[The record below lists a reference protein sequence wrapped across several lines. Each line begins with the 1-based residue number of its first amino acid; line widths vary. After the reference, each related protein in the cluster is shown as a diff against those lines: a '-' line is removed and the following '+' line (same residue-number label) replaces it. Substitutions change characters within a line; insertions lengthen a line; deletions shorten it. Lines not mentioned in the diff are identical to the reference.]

1 MTNFTR
7 RNLWLICGAML
18 AATSCGNKDD
28 DGFGLVVQNGE
39 DSVRVALQ
47 MVELVFLGDALGV
60 IKDRWLNTHME
71 DIEYEFADN

>member
-1 MTNFTR
+1 MTMPWWR
-7 RNLWLICGAML
+7 GGPEQQVQLVED
-18 AATSCGNKDD
+18 K

-39 DSVRVALQ
+39 DSIRVALQ

-60 IKDRWLNTHME
+60 IKDRWINTHME

>member
-1 MTNFTR
+1 MTMPWWR
-7 RNLWLICGAML
+7 GGPEQQVQLVE
-18 AATSCGNKDD
+18 DQ

-60 IKDRWLNTHME
+60 IKDRWINTHME

>member
-1 MTNFTR
+1 MPWWR
-7 RNLWLICGAML
+7 GGPEQQVQLVE
-18 AATSCGNKDD
+18 DQ

-60 IKDRWLNTHME
+60 IKDRWINTHME

>member
-1 MTNFTR
+1 MSMPWWR
-7 RNLWLICGAML
+7 GGPEQQVQLVE
-18 AATSCGNKDD
+18 DQ

-60 IKDRWLNTHME
+60 IKDRWINTHME

>member
-1 MTNFTR
+1 MTMPWWR
-7 RNLWLICGAML
+7 GGPEQQVQLVED
-18 AATSCGNKDD
+18 KH
-28 DGFGLVVQNGE
+28 GFGLVVQNGE

-60 IKDRWLNTHME
+60 IKDRWINTHME

>member
-1 MTNFTR
+1 MNMPWWQGGPEQQVQ
-7 RNLWLICGAML
+7 LVE
-18 AATSCGNKDD
+18 DE

-71 DIEYEFADN
+71 DVEHEFADN

>member
-1 MTNFTR
+1 MSMPWWR
-7 RNLWLICGAML
+7 GGPEQQVQLVE
-18 AATSCGNKDD
+18 DQ

-60 IKDRWLNTHME
+60 IKDRWINTHME
-71 DIEYEFADN
+71 DIEYESADN

>member
-1 MTNFTR
+1 MSMPWWR
-7 RNLWLICGAML
+7 GGPEQQVQLVED
-18 AATSCGNKDD
+18 K

-39 DSVRVALQ
+39 DSIRVSLQ

-60 IKDRWLNTHME
+60 IKDRWINTHME

>member
-1 MTNFTR
+1 MSMPWWR
-7 RNLWLICGAML
+7 GGPEQQVQLVED
-18 AATSCGNKDD
+18 K

-39 DSVRVALQ
+39 DSVKVALQ

-60 IKDRWLNTHME
+60 IKDRWINTHME

>member
-1 MTNFTR
+1 MSMPWWR
-7 RNLWLICGAML
+7 GGPEQQVQLVE
-18 AATSCGNKDD
+18 DQ

-60 IKDRWLNTHME
+60 IKDRWINTHME
-71 DIEYEFADN
+71 GIEYEFADN

>member
-1 MTNFTR
+1 MTMPWWR
-7 RNLWLICGAML
+7 GGPEQQVQLVED
-18 AATSCGNKDD
+18 K

-60 IKDRWLNTHME
+60 IKDRWINTHME
-71 DIEYEFADN
+71 DVEYEFADN

>member
-1 MTNFTR
+1 MTMPWWR
-7 RNLWLICGAML
+7 GGPEQQVQLVED
-18 AATSCGNKDD
+18 K

-60 IKDRWLNTHME
+60 IKDRWINTHME
-71 DIEYEFADN
+71 EN

>member
-1 MTNFTR
+1 MTMPWWR
-7 RNLWLICGAML
+7 GGPEQQVQLVED
-18 AATSCGNKDD
+18 K

-39 DSVRVALQ
+39 DSVKVALQ

-60 IKDRWLNTHME
+60 IKDRWINTHME

>member
-1 MTNFTR
+1 MTMPWWR
-7 RNLWLICGAML
+7 GGPEQQVQLVED
-18 AATSCGNKDD
+18 K

-60 IKDRWLNTHME
+60 IKDRWINTHME

>member
-1 MTNFTR
+1 MSMPWWR
-7 RNLWLICGAML
+7 GGPEQQVQLVE
-18 AATSCGNKDD
+18 DQ

-60 IKDRWLNTHME
+60 IKDRWINTHME
-71 DIEYEFADN
+71 DVEYEFADN